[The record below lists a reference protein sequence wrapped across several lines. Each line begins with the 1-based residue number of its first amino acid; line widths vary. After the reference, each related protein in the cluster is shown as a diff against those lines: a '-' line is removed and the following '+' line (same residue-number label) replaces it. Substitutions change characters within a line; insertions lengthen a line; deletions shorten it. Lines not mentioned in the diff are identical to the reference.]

1 MNARK
6 MLAGA
11 FIVMLGM
18 GMTSFKEDDRNF
30 QISKN
35 LDIFNSIFKELDMF
49 YVDTVNA
56 EKMIQTGVEGML
68 SLTDPYT
75 EYYPEEEVSS
85 LKEMTT
91 GKYGGIG
98 AAIRYYEA
106 KDRIAVVEP
115 TEGMPAAEA
124 GVKAGD
130 IILSVGGKE
139 MVRGDMKPQEF
150 SSKVSEALRGEPGTS
165 FVLKVLRPLKNDS
178 TVMEFKITRKNIRT
192 NPVPYYGMVKD
203 SIGYL
208 ALSSFTEN
216 SAKDF
221 KKAFIELKQ
230 KGAKSLIIDLR
241 DNGGGSLSEAV
252 DIVNLYVPKGQEIV
266 VTKGKVRQA
275 QGSYKTQNEP
285 VDTQIPLAVLV
296 NGATA
301 SASEIVSGS
310 LQDLDRAVVIGSRT
324 FGKGLVQ
331 TIRPLPYNGTL
342 KVTTSKY
349 YIPSG
354 RCIQAIDYAKKNAD
368 GSVARTPD
376 SLTTV
381 FHTAAG
387 REVRDGGGIR
397 PDIEV
402 KGDKIPNIVF
412 YLMNDDLI
420 FDYATQYCWDHSTL
434 ASVDDFKLT
443 DADYEAFKKLVKSRN
458 FTYDRQSEKMLK
470 SLKEIAEFE
479 GYMTEAAE
487 EFKALEK
494 KLNHN
499 LDRDLDYFAK
509 PIKEYISQEIV
520 TRYFYQRGAAM
531 ERLKDDTDLEEAIKV
546 LQNPVRYR
554 EILSAPVKKDEPVKK
569 EKEETKK

>member
-6 MLAGA
+6 MLSGA

-420 FDYATQYCWDHSTL
+420 FDYATQYCWDHPTL

-569 EKEETKK
+569 EELKK